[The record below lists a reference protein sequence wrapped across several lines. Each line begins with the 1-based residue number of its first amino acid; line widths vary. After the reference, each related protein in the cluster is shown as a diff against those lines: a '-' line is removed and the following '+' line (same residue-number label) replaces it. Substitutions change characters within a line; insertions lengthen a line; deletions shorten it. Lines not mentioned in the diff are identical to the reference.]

1 MTMPLSNK
9 ALQMDPHTSHL
20 VGPVTIV
27 VQRVNMVL
35 QNAFTELLKKNKKI
49 LSILTYLE
57 YTLNNA

>member
-20 VGPVTIV
+20 VGPITTVL
-27 VQRVNMVL
+27 RVNMLL

-49 LSILTYLE
+49 LTYLE
-57 YTLNNA
+57 DTLNNA